1 MGFDFGM
8 ARIGV
13 AVGQTITGSASPLTV
28 LTARDGIPD
37 WHQLERLLKAWKPA
51 RVIVGLPLN
60 MDGSDSDMSAL
71 AEKFG
76 RKLQGRF
83 GVTVEMV
90 DERLSSREARTRV
103 DEGELLDATAA
114 AIILETWLSERG
126 A

>member
-8 ARIGV
+8 SRIGV

-28 LTARDGIPD
+28 LAARDGIPD
-37 WHQLERLLKAWKPA
+37 WQQLGRLLSEWKPA

-60 MDGSDSDMSAL
+60 MDGSESDMSAL

-90 DERLSSREARTRV
+90 DERLSSREAKTRV
-103 DEGELLDATAA
+103 DEGELLDAAAA

-126 A
+126 